1 MAPDFAIRFNVAVD
15 VEAMWHH
22 LGVIDLGAEFG
33 AKICGA
39 EIDARGFYRRLVLKN
54 NLLII

>member
-1 MAPDFAIRFNVAVD
+1 MVSSFATRFSVAAD

-22 LGVIDLGAEFG
+22 LG

-39 EIDARGFYRRLVLKN
+39 ELGEKIGLQINISKTAS
-54 NLLII
+54 